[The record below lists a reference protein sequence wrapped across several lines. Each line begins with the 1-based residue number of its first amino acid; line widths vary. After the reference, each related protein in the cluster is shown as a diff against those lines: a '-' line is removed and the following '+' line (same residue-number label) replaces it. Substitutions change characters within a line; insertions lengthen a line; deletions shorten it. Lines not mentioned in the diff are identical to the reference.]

1 MHELISLLEP
11 QRFARTGGRGIELL
25 HGEIDLDGV
34 AAARDPGKRLDINVY
49 TEGHKAKNAKKL
61 PLNLLDAL
69 RGFAVSKTL
78 REALGDELVDSYV
91 KLRMAEWQDYTRHLT
106 QWERDRTLD
115 C

>member
-1 MHELISLLEP
+1 VLAAGLD
-11 QRFARTGGRGIELL
+11 GIE
-25 HGEIDLDGV
+25 GKR
-34 AAARDPGKRLDINVY
+34 APGKRLDVNMYEIGHMLKNVRR
-49 TEGHKAKNAKKL
+49 L

-78 REALGDELVDSYV
+78 RAALGDELVDSYV